1 MKRAPQR
8 PLALAAC
15 AMCLQFAAFSE
26 INAAVSFNGTPYTQ
40 NFNSLPITPENA
52 SLEPTVPWADDTTST
67 ATLTSI
73 PGWFLY
79 HPLNPGAENGTN
91 DHQRLRVSAG
101 TQNTG
106 AFYSFGTSASSDR
119 ALGAINA
126 DTLTTPSN
134 AAVPPLTVEETQM
147 YIGLQIVN
155 NTGRLLTSFTLNYT
169 GEQWRQAG
177 NNGGA
182 QVTDDR
188 LEFQYSLDPAATI
201 SSPNALFTH
210 VIALDFN
217 SPQTTGAGAGLDGNA
232 AANSLL
238 IGSTVDNL
246 AWAPGT
252 SLFLRWVDPN
262 YPGPTPSASATRAD
276 NGLGIDDLTFTAVP
290 EPGGTALTA
299 LGAALLATFRR
310 RPRSH

>member
-1 MKRAPQR
+1 MNQVSHR
-8 PLALAAC
+8 PLALAAPTL
-15 AMCLQFAAFSE
+15 CLLASLLKTDG
-26 INAAVSFNGTPYTQ
+26 AVSFNGAPYIQ
-40 NFNSLPITPENA
+40 NFDSLPAAPENV
-52 SLEPTVPWADDTTST
+52 SLESTTPWADDATST
-67 ATLTSI
+67 ATQTSI

-79 HPLNPGAENGTN
+79 HPLNPGTENGTN
-91 DHQRLRVSAG
+91 DHQRLRISAG

-106 AFYSFGTSASSDR
+106 AFYSFGTTGSTDR

-126 DTLTTPSN
+126 DTLTTPAN
-134 AAVPPLTVEETQM
+134 ATVPPLTVEETQM

-155 NTGRLLTSFTLNYT
+155 NTGMLLTSFTLNYT

-177 NNGGA
+177 NGGGA

-201 SSPNALFTH
+201 SSPNAFFTR

-217 SPQTTGAGAGLDGNA
+217 SPQTTGAGTGLDGNA
-232 AANSLL
+232 GANRTLL
-238 IGSTVDNL
+238 GSTVENL

-262 YPGPTPSASATRAD
+262 YPGPNPSASTTRAD
-276 NGLGIDDLTFTAVP
+276 NGLGIDDVTFSAVP
-290 EPGGTALTA
+290 EPAGSALSVF
-299 LGAALLATFRR
+299 GAMLLVTIRR
-310 RPRSH
+310 RSH